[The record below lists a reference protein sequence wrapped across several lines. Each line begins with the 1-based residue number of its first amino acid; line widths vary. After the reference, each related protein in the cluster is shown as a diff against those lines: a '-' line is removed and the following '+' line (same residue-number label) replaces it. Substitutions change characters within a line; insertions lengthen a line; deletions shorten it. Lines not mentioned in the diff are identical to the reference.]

1 MDDPSDVL
9 VPVAMYDDTDDAE
22 QAAKALVARGFG
34 AIVQRFGVDLVRGD
48 DVPPS
53 VTAQDDVLRSQP
65 ARASQIISFADPAD
79 AAGAGTKAKQEFPL
93 KTVLI
98 IFAIAMVVFPGL
110 AFLISYN
117 LGQ

>member
-1 MDDPSDVL
+1 MDEPTDVL
-9 VPVAMYDDTDDAE
+9 VPVAMYDAEEDAE

-34 AIVQRFGVDLVRGD
+34 AIVQRFGIDLVRGD
-48 DVPPS
+48 EVPAT
-53 VTAQDDVLRSQP
+53 VTAQVVVLRSDA
-65 ARASQIISFADPAD
+65 ARASEILGFAEPED
-79 AAGAGTKAKQEFPL
+79 AAGAGAKAKEEFPL

>member
-1 MDDPSDVL
+1 MDDPNDVL
-9 VPVAMYDDTDDAE
+9 VPVAMYDDGADAE

-48 DVPPS
+48 DIPET
-53 VTAQDDVLRSQP
+53 VTAQVVVLRSDA
-65 ARASQIISFADPAD
+65 ARASEILGFAEPAD
-79 AAGAGTKAKQEFPL
+79 AAGAGGSAKDGPPL